1 MIKERI
7 MLIASILLLL
17 LSGCLSVYAT
27 NAYISTSKEIDYSS
41 KSSKVNLKSDNV
53 QDAIDELDNICE
65 SRCPRGYIC
74 TKN

>member
-1 MIKERI
+1 

-27 NAYISTSKEIDYSS
+27 TTYISTSKEIDYNN
-41 KSSKVNLKSDNV
+41 KNTKLKSDNV
-53 QDAIDELDNICE
+53 QDAMDELDNICE
-65 SRCPRGYIC
+65 TRCPEGFIC